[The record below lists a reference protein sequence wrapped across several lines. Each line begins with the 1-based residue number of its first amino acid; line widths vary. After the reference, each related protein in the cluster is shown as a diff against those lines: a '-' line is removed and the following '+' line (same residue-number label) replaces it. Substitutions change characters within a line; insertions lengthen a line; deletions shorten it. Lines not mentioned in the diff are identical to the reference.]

1 MAQSTESLLHAHLG
15 ALRRRWPAGLAAGA
29 LVLALAV
36 PVALGLP
43 NLYRSSATLVV
54 DQAPDPLTQA
64 SQQMLEVSGQ
74 LQTIRQ
80 EALSRQ
86 RVLQWVEELGLY
98 PELRDAGMVDSVIAV
113 MQRDVKVEPLSASR
127 GDGRVTT
134 VSFRVSYTGNDPVKV
149 AAAANRLAT
158 YYVERS
164 GALRSRM
171 ATRTTDAA
179 RAELDQ
185 VRARLESQT
194 RAVNEYMARNASA
207 LPAQVSSIQAK
218 YTQVS
223 SQLSANAAEIGR
235 QMERRG
241 TLQMQL
247 AQLQTPSAA
256 ADQTDPAIRLE
267 RARRE
272 LQNLLDRFEEAHY
285 EVRSKRAEITNL
297 ERLVA
302 QRGTGGSAPA
312 ESPQIT
318 TLRSQLSE
326 VNAQIEKLQNAGA
339 TLQSDLA
346 KFDAILDAAPL
357 RSADLDRLTSE
368 AAATRTLYNNLTT
381 QYQQALSGE
390 RQTGEGSQQFQILD
404 PAVAAEAPS
413 APDRRLLLVF
423 SAVLAVLAGLGTV
436 MLRDRLDRSFRTVDE
451 LRAFTHVPVLAT
463 IPQIVSKK
471 ARTRRLVVGGLT
483 ATAVGVGLVFVS
495 VGVFQ
500 VAKQAE
506 ALTRMLLR

>member
-1 MAQSTESLLHAHLG
+1 
-15 ALRRRWPAGLAAGA
+15 
-29 LVLALAV
+29 VLALAV

-272 LQNLLDRFEEAHY
+272 LQNLQDRFE
-285 EVRSKRAEITNL
+285 
-297 ERLVA
+297 
-302 QRGTGGSAPA
+302 
-312 ESPQIT
+312 
-318 TLRSQLSE
+318 
-326 VNAQIEKLQNAGA
+326 GA
-339 TLQSDLA
+339 
-346 KFDAILDAAPL
+346 L
-357 RSADLDRLTSE
+357 RSA
-368 AAATRTLYNNLTT
+368 
-381 QYQQALSGE
+381 QQAGRDHE
-390 RQTGEGSQQFQILD
+390 PGAPGG
-404 PAVAAEAPS
+404 AAW
-413 APDRRLLLVF
+413 DRRIG
-423 SAVLAVLAGLGTV
+423 AG
-436 MLRDRLDRSFRTVDE
+436 
-451 LRAFTHVPVLAT
+451 
-463 IPQIVSKK
+463 
-471 ARTRRLVVGGLT
+471 
-483 ATAVGVGLVFVS
+483 
-495 VGVFQ
+495 
-500 VAKQAE
+500 
-506 ALTRMLLR
+506 